1 MPKINH
7 THTLS
12 NLQQGGAVARIL
24 QAALD
29 AADPAQAILRAV
41 QLQGQRLII
50 SGAEYDLSAYRQIH
64 LLSFGKAGWTLARAL
79 EGLMG
84 EFVSRGLVVAKTVD
98 QTPLSRFTAI
108 QGGHPIP
115 DRRSLTAGEAVRRF
129 LAAIGEDDL
138 LICAISGGGSALIAA
153 PRPPIKLADL
163 QALTARLLACGATID
178 EINTLRRHLD
188 ILKGGGFLLQTKAT
202 VLSLVLSDVV
212 GNSLEAIA
220 SGPTAADPSTRADAL
235 RILQK
240 YNLLATISGDILS
253 VLENAPETLKPG
265 NPRLETVRNVLIGS
279 NLTALHAALRQ
290 AADEGFHPYLLRA
303 DLIGDA
309 REIAVELSQ
318 ALRWACQRGE
328 PVARPFCMAAGGE
341 TTVVLKG
348 DGLGGR
354 NTELALA
361 AVTELADF
369 PDALLVTLATDGED
383 GPTDAA
389 GAVVSGA
396 TWRRAQVL
404 GLRPG
409 AYLQRNDSYS
419 FFAALDDLVKTG
431 PTGTNV
437 NDLVLLFGF

>member
-1 MPKINH
+1 MPKFNL

-12 NLQQGGAVARIL
+12 NLQQGSAVMRIL

-29 AADPAQAILRAV
+29 AADPAQAVLRAV
-41 QLQGQRLII
+41 QLQGQRLIVL
-50 SGAEYDLSAYRQIH
+50 GVEYDLSAYRQIH

-79 EGLMG
+79 EDLMG
-84 EFVSRGLVVAKTVD
+84 GLLSRGLVVAKTAD
-98 QTPLSRFTAI
+98 QTPPGRFTI
-108 QGGHPIP
+108 MEGGHPIP
-115 DRRSLTAGEAVRRF
+115 DERSLAAGEATRRF
-129 LAAIGEDDL
+129 LGAIGPDDL

-153 PRPPIKLADL
+153 PRPPIKLTDL
-163 QALTARLLACGATID
+163 RAITARLLACGATID
-178 EINTLRRHLD
+178 EINTSRRHLD

-202 VLSLVLSDVV
+202 VLSLILSDVV

-240 YNLLATISGDILS
+240 YNLLAVVSEDILS
-253 VLENAPETLKPG
+253 VLQNAPETLKPG
-265 NPRLETVRNVLIGS
+265 NPRLETVRNALIGS

-290 AADEGFHPYLLRA
+290 AADEGFHPYLLRTN
-303 DLIGDA
+303 LTGEA
-309 REIAVELSQ
+309 REAAFELSG

-328 PVARPFCMAAGGE
+328 PVARPFCMVAGGE
-341 TTVVLKG
+341 TTVTLRG
-348 DGLGGR
+348 NGRGGR

-361 AVTELADF
+361 AVTELVDF
-369 PDALLVTLATDGED
+369 PNALLVTLATDGED

-396 TWRRAQVL
+396 TWRRAQTL
-404 GLRPG
+404 GLHPG
-409 AYLQRNDSYS
+409 DYLQRNDSYS
-419 FFAALDDLVKTG
+419 FFAALDDLLKTG

-437 NDLVLLFGF
+437 NDLVFLFGF